1 MQKYGN
7 LCIFFYVATS
17 LLGYFAIFVISITK
31 ISIMKRFIWLI
42 LPLALILFQCKQKG
56 STSGKDSAQF
66 IRQATIDSVLT
77 KLGNTYGEAGKA
89 RLERGVKQI
98 ASLWTVKDGSEKDF
112 SDFCERFYVNDP
124 QKRNALFD
132 RLTANFESIFGHFN
146 IISLDL
152 KRGMHLDIG
161 EMLDVD
167 QIFAAYEPGSH
178 FNDDFFANKLAF
190 IIGLNFPFY
199 TLKEKEELGP
209 GWTRRDWAEARMG
222 DLFTARVPAD
232 VNVRMSEA
240 LTASDNYISNYN
252 IFVGNLIDDQGKTHF
267 AKDMKLISHW
277 NLRDE
282 LKANYN
288 KGDEGL
294 LKQKMIY
301 EVMLR
306 IINQDIPDSVIN
318 NPGLQWNP
326 VTNKV
331 FRDGKE
337 LTLTPEPDTRYEYL
351 LKNFLAMK
359 AVDPYTPMYP
369 TYIMRAFDGGMEI
382 PQEQVEKLFTGFCS
396 SPEIK
401 KVGELISRRLGR
413 PLQPF
418 DIWYDGFKARSTMN
432 MEMLDMITRSKYP
445 NTQAFEADIPNILI
459 KLGFKPDIAKEI
471 ASHIT
476 VDPAR
481 GSGHAWGAQMKGDKA
496 HLRTRIGK
504 EGMDYKGYNIATH
517 ELGHN
522 VEQTISLYFV
532 ENYMMQGVPN
542 TAFTEAFA
550 FTFQKHDL
558 ELLGMKDTDPNKQAM
573 SALDN
578 FWASYEI
585 MGVSLVDMKVW
596 KWLYEH
602 PDATKEQLKETVVNT
617 AKEVWNSYFAD
628 VFGTRDCPILAIYS
642 HMIDNPLYLS
652 NYPVGHLIDFQLD
665 GFLKGKNFA
674 GEVLRIYSA
683 GRLIP
688 QLWMK
693 NAAGS
698 EISIKPL
705 TDATDE
711 ALKVVK

>member
-1 MQKYGN
+1 MK
-7 LCIFFYVATS
+7 
-17 LLGYFAIFVISITK
+17 K
-31 ISIMKRFIWLI
+31 IIWVL
-42 LPLALILFQCKQKG
+42 LPLALIFSQCKQKE
-56 STSGKDSAQF
+56 SGQQAGPVQF
-66 IRQATIDSVLT
+66 IRQNTIDSVMA
-77 KLGNTYGEAGKA
+77 KLSKQHGESVKV
-89 RLERGVKQI
+89 RYEKGVKQI
-98 ASLWTVKDGSEKDF
+98 AALWTQTDGPEKEF
-112 SDFCERFYVNDP
+112 ESFCLQYFVSNPEKLDKLF
-124 QKRNALFD
+124 KRLSN
-132 RLTANFESIFGHFN
+132 NFESIFGHFN
-146 IISLDL
+146 MISLDL

-161 EMLDVD
+161 EMLDID

-178 FNDDFFANKLAF
+178 FADDFFTNKLAF
-190 IIGLNFPFY
+190 ITSLNFPSY
-199 TLKEKEELGP
+199 SLKEKEALGP
-209 GWTRRDWAEARMG
+209 QWTRKDWAYARMG
-222 DLFTARVPAD
+222 DMFTSRVPAA
-232 VNVRMSEA
+232 VNVKISEA

-252 IFVGNLIDDQGKTHF
+252 IFVGNLVDAQMQTHF

-294 LKQKMIY
+294 LKQNLIY
-301 EVMLR
+301 QVMLR

-318 NPGLQWNP
+318 NPLFQWNP
-326 VTNKV
+326 VTNKL

-337 LTLTPEPDTRYEYL
+337 ITSAPEPNTRYQNL
-351 LKNFLAMK
+351 LNNFK
-359 AVDPYTPMYP
+359 ALKEVDPYTPIYP
-369 TYIMRAFDGGMEI
+369 TFILRAFDAGMEI
-382 PQEQVEKLFTGFCS
+382 PEGQVQKLFTDLCS
-396 SPEIK
+396 SSQVK
-401 KVGELISRRLGR
+401 QVGNLISKRLGR

-418 DIWYDGFKARSTMN
+418 DIWYDGFKARSNMN
-432 MEMLDMITRSKYP
+432 MELLDKTTRTKYP
-445 NTQAFEADIPNILI
+445 NTQDFEADIPNILI
-459 KLGFKPDIAKEI
+459 KLGFKPDKAREI

-504 EGMDYKGYNIATH
+504 EGMDYKGYNIAVH

-532 ENYMMQGVPN
+532 DDYMMQGVPN

-550 FTFQKHDL
+550 FMFQKRDL
-558 ELLGMKDTDPNKQAM
+558 ELLGIKDNDPNKEAIA
-573 SALDN
+573 ALDN

-585 MGVSLVDMKVW
+585 MGVSLVDMQVW
-596 KWLYEH
+596 KWLYEN
-602 PDATKEQLKETVVNT
+602 PTASNDRLKETVVKS
-617 AKEVWNSYFAD
+617 AIDVWNQYYAP
-628 VFGTRDCPILAIYS
+628 VFGIKDTPILAIYS

-665 GFLKGKNFA
+665 QFLKGKNFA
-674 GEVLRIYSA
+674 DETLRIYSA

-693 NAAGS
+693 NAVGS

-705 TDATDE
+705 LDATDQ
-711 ALKVVK
+711 ALKIIK